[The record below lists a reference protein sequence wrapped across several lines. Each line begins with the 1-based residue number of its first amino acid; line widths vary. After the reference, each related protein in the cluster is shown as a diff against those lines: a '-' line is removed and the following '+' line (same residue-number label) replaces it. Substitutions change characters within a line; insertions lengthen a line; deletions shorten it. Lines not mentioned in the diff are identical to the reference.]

1 MEIILILGLVA
12 LIALN
17 VYASYQCFRDNFSTR
32 GQRLS
37 QIVFVWVVP
46 VVGAV
51 LALRLSRVEP
61 ERSSGTYQAE
71 KNVGDEY
78 VGDLGRQN
86 SRGYLSPLGGGSHA
100 TGGDD
105 VSPD

>member
-1 MEIILILGLVA
+1 MEIILILGFVA
-12 LIALN
+12 LFAFN
-17 VYASYQCFRDNFSTR
+17 VYASLQCFRDKFSTR
-32 GQRLS
+32 AQRLS

-51 LALRLSRVEP
+51 LALRLIRGEP
-61 ERSSGTYQAE
+61 ERSSGTYQSE
-71 KNVGDEY
+71 KDVGDEY

-86 SRGYLSPLGGGSHA
+86 SRGYLSPLGGRSHA
-100 TGGDD
+100 AGGDD